1 MQYLLDTNICVFFLR
16 GKLNLDEI
24 IKEKGRENCYV
35 SEITVVELRYGAE
48 NSDNPEK
55 SHKSVD
61 DFLNGMSIVPIFGC
75 IKRYAKEKV
84 RLRKIGKPMHD
95 EFDLLI
101 GVTAIESKLTLVTDN
116 IKDFERL
123 DGIKIENW
131 AKREWY
137 YRQHEPCKAPNVMLF
152 FRVILT
158 EGI

>member
-1 MQYLLDTNICVFFLR
+1 MRYLLDTSICVFFLR

-24 IKEKGRENCYV
+24 IKQKGRDNCFI

-48 NSDNPEK
+48 NSDNPKK

-61 DFLNGMSIVPIFGC
+61 IFVNGLSIIPIFGS

-84 RLRKIGKPMHD
+84 RLKKSGNPIHD

-101 GVTAIESKLTLVTDN
+101 GVTAIENKLILVTDN
-116 IKDFERL
+116 IKDFKRL

-131 AKREWY
+131 FKR
-137 YRQHEPCKAPNVMLF
+137 K
-152 FRVILT
+152 
-158 EGI
+158 

>member
-24 IKEKGRENCYV
+24 IKDKGRENCFI
-35 SEITVVELRYGAE
+35 SEITVLELRYGAE
-48 NSDNPEK
+48 NSDNPSK
-55 SHKSVD
+55 SHKAVESFV
-61 DFLNGMSIVPIFGC
+61 NGLSIIPIYSC

-101 GVTAIESKLTLVTDN
+101 GVSAIENKLTLVTDN
-116 IKDFERL
+116 LKDFERL

-131 AKREWY
+131 FKR
-137 YRQHEPCKAPNVMLF
+137 
-152 FRVILT
+152 
-158 EGI
+158 